1 MAFGISLIIIA
12 AGAIMRYAYS
22 GTATSGFNWSTA
34 GGILMIIGIVG
45 AVVSAIVWAAHSY
58 RHNRTTA
65 VTQGPN
71 GQLLRRDD
79 VDSTTTLGA

>member
-1 MAFGISLIIIA
+1 MALGISLLITA
-12 AGAIMRYAYS
+12 VGAILRYAYTPTYS
-22 GTATSGFNWSTA
+22 HGFNWSTA

-45 AVVSAIVWAAHSY
+45 AVLSVVVWVSRTYS
-58 RHNRTTA
+58 RQRTTS

-79 VDSTTTLGA
+79 VDSTTTMGV